1 MQAIVEL
8 PEFQRRSAA
17 LLSGTEKQGIINY
30 LAAHPQAGAIMK
42 GTGGI
47 RKFRWASGNKGKSGG
62 VRVIYYYH
70 NESIP
75 LFLLSVFGKSEKAN
89 LSMSERNELAKFA
102 NHLVKNYGGQNV

>member
-1 MQAIVEL
+1 MQTIVEL
-8 PEFQRRSAA
+8 PEFQRRSTA
-17 LLSGTEKQGIINY
+17 LLTDTEKQGIINY
-30 LAAHPQAGAIMK
+30 LAAHPQAGAVMK

-62 VRVIYYYH
+62 VRVIYYFH

-89 LSMSERNELAKFA
+89 LSKSERNEMAKFT
-102 NHLVKNYGGQNV
+102 NYLVKNYGARNV